1 MGSGGVLGV
10 FRVRGGCRGALRD
23 RRGGGHPGRRAGG
36 PHDQLRA
43 SAAAS
48 AAQWH
53 RDRAQCARPALPLG
67 LGGLSDESYVQ
78 ATFPFAYGDRLLLY
92 TDGVSETRDG
102 QGTFYPL
109 AERTAAWSDQ
119 APGPLVQKITAD
131 LKAYAAG
138 PLNDDMAMIV
148 VQRDESPGGRSKPP
162 GQQVAHHDRHHPG
175 TAADGL
181 VHSVGERG
189 PAAGPGRP
197 RAHPPHPAGAGNN
210 RSEARKTAE

>member
-1 MGSGGVLGV
+1 MTAVVVDIPDDEPVVHMIS
-10 FRVRGGCRGALRD
+10 C
-23 RRGGGHPGRRAGG
+23 GHP
-36 PHDQLRA
+36 PPLLLRNGTA
-43 SAAAS
+43 TALNVPA
-48 AAQWH
+48 
-53 RDRAQCARPALPLG
+53 PALPLG

-181 VHSVGERG
+181 VQRWRTRKWQQD
-189 PAAGPGRP
+189 PADLVHTLHTR
-197 RAHPPHPAGAGNN
+197 RA
-210 RSEARKTAE
+210 